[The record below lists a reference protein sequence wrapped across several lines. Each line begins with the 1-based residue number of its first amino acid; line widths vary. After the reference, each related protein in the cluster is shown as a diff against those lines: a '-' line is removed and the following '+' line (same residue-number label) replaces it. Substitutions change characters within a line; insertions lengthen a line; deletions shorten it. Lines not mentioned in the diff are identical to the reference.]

1 MIHYKDMTFCSA
13 RCKTK
18 SCPRNFTEQDRE
30 NAREWWGNYNAP
42 IAWADFSEG
51 CDDYDAE

>member
-18 SCPRNFTEQDRE
+18 SCPRNFTEQDRK
-30 NAREWWGNYNAP
+30 NARVWWGNDNAP